1 MNDVI
6 NGQVVSAMTQWEGF
20 VAIVAT
26 ILLHHLLRRYLLRR
40 QSQPASQ
47 P

>member
-6 NGQVVSAMTQWEGF
+6 DGQLVSAMTQWEGF
-20 VAIVAT
+20 VAIIAT
-26 ILLHHLLRRYLLRR
+26 ICLHHLLRR
-40 QSQPASQ
+40 QSEPA